1 MIETIRAMEKLNGVS
16 IERVG
21 SGEPLLLIHG
31 TGGTR
36 FHWTPVVGPLAEQ
49 RELLLVDL
57 PGHGESDPPPVG
69 VPHTPIGYA
78 AILADTLDELGT
90 PLPDVAGNSVGGW
103 TALELAKLDA
113 PARSSR
119 SDPPG
124 SGPTGTRGS
133 APSSSGPSTSWVALF
148 ARITPRVMRSD
159 LGRTLAMGGT
169 VAQPKSMPAEAAIEI
184 ASAYAKTPT
193 FDAHF
198 AETRKTRFRDGR
210 EIDVP
215 VTIAWGDEE
224 RLLPAKARREN
235 ELPPH
240 TRTVT
245 LPRCGHIAMWDEPE
259 LVGAGDSR
267 RRCPG
272 GRITAQAAASSSRA
286 WRLAVSSSRSA
297 AEHAHDLGDELVAV
311 DPLDRRLRA
320 LRPRTP

>member
-1 MIETIRAMEKLNGVS
+1 MEKLNGVC

-78 AILADTLDELGT
+78 AILADTLDEFGT

-103 TALELAKLDA
+103 TALELAKLGH
-113 PARSSR
+113 ARSVVAIGPAGLWANQ
-119 SDPPG
+119 DPWQCTVKLWTQHKLG
-124 SGPTGTRGS
+124 R
-133 APSSSGPSTSWVALF
+133 AF
-148 ARITPRVMRSD
+148 ARVTPRVMRSD

-184 ASAYAKTPT
+184 ASAYATTPT

-198 AETRKTRFRDGR
+198 AETRKTRFRDGQ

-224 RLLPAKARREN
+224 RLLPAKARRED

-259 LVGAGDSR
+259 LVAQVILDGAA
-267 RRCPG
+267 P
-272 GRITAQAAASSSRA
+272 AA
-286 WRLAVSSSRSA
+286 
-297 AEHAHDLGDELVAV
+297 G
-311 DPLDRRLRA
+311 
-320 LRPRTP
+320 